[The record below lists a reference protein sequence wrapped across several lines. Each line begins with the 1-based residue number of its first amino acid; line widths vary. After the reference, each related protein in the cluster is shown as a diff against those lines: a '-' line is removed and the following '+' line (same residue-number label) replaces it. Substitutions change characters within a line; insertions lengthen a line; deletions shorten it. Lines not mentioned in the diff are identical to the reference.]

1 MKAAPNAGCS
11 TSDDEADRGV
21 SESALSDETAAA
33 LAQLFRALADP
44 NRTKIVHALAQRDMT
59 TSGLAT
65 MLDASPP
72 AVSQHLRLLRLLRLV
87 KPRREGRLVY
97 YSLHDRHVQLL
108 ISLSLTHLQEEQGSE
123 VLTALNPRIGV
134 FSALNE
140 EPA

>member
-1 MKAAPNAGCS
+1 MGPASKLDLSSVIRQVGR
-11 TSDDEADRGV
+11 ADLGL
-21 SESALSDETAAA
+21 SEPPLSGEMAAA

-44 NRTKIVHALAQRDMT
+44 NRTKIVHALAHRDMT

-65 MLDASPP
+65 LLGASAP

-108 ISLSLTHLQEEQGSE
+108 VALSLAHLQEEGRQ
-123 VLTALNPRIGV
+123 R
-134 FSALNE
+134 
-140 EPA
+140 